1 MTRPDRAARARTGGP
16 GRDRPASF
24 EIDRADHQA
33 ELDRLTGLGLHV
45 TTATH
50 AWCHWR
56 SIYVA
61 DPEQNIVELVC
72 YDPSVE

>member
-1 MTRPDRAARARTGGP
+1 VVPTATALHPFA
-16 GRDRPASF
+16 F

-61 DPEQNIVELVC
+61 DP
-72 YDPSVE
+72 